1 MKKLKPHTVDW
12 AQIERFLASADK
24 KLASARK
31 ILAFDEEACLQQA
44 YEAMLKAS
52 LGFMFSHGFRAR
64 SQPGH
69 HIAIIDFV
77 RSRIDKK
84 HAGLLV
90 VFDRLRR
97 KRNLALYDDTGFI
110 SQHDAEQALE
120 SARDY
125 FENDPRRYCS
135 PKALSRNACPSL
147 EREPQPEFQLPGGTE
162 GVDACSHPDAVHV
175 VACASSAVNLSRG
188 SRQQSVERVPRQI
201 KVSEVEDVVKPGA
214 GLHRESLTNLVR
226 P

>member
-1 MKKLKPHTVDW
+1 MKKPKPHAVDW
-12 AQIERFLASADK
+12 AQVGRFLCSADK

-31 ILAFDEEACLQQA
+31 ILAFDEEAYLQQA

-77 RSRIDKK
+77 QSRIDKK

-97 KRNLALYDDTGFI
+97 KRNTALYDDTGFV
-110 SQHDAEQALE
+110 SHHEAAQALE
-120 SARDY
+120 SAGEYLNVIRADIAA
-125 FENDPRRYCS
+125 R
-135 PKALSRNACPSL
+135 
-147 EREPQPEFQLPGGTE
+147 
-162 GVDACSHPDAVHV
+162 
-175 VACASSAVNLSRG
+175 
-188 SRQQSVERVPRQI
+188 
-201 KVSEVEDVVKPGA
+201 KP
-214 GLHRESLTNLVR
+214 
-226 P
+226 

>member
-24 KLASARK
+24 KLASAHR
-31 ILAFDEEACLQQA
+31 ILAFDEEASLQQA

-69 HIAIIDFV
+69 HIAIIEFV

-84 HAGLLV
+84 HSGLLT

-97 KRNLALYDDTGFI
+97 KRNLALYDDTGFV
-110 SQHDAEQALE
+110 SRYDAEQALE
-120 SARDY
+120 AAGNYLTVIRADIAAR
-125 FENDPRRYCS
+125 
-135 PKALSRNACPSL
+135 
-147 EREPQPEFQLPGGTE
+147 
-162 GVDACSHPDAVHV
+162 
-175 VACASSAVNLSRG
+175 
-188 SRQQSVERVPRQI
+188 
-201 KVSEVEDVVKPGA
+201 KP
-214 GLHRESLTNLVR
+214 
-226 P
+226 

>member
-1 MKKLKPHTVDW
+1 MKEMKPHAINWV
-12 AQIERFLASADK
+12 QIERFLASAEK

-69 HIAIIDFV
+69 HIAIIEFV
-77 RSRIDKK
+77 RARLDRK
-84 HAGLLV
+84 HAALLT

-97 KRNLALYDDTGFI
+97 RRNMALCDDTAFV
-110 SQHDAEQALE
+110 SHHDAEQALD

-125 FENDPRRYCS
+125 
-135 PKALSRNACPSL
+135 L
-147 EREPQPEFQLPGGTE
+147 E
-162 GVDACSHPDAVHV
+162 V
-175 VACASSAVNLSRG
+175 VRADLAAR
-188 SRQQSVERVPRQI
+188 
-201 KVSEVEDVVKPGA
+201 KP
-214 GLHRESLTNLVR
+214 
-226 P
+226 

>member
-24 KLASARK
+24 KLASAHQ

-84 HAGLLV
+84 HSALLT

-97 KRNLALYDDTGFI
+97 KRNLALYDDMGFV

-120 SARDY
+120 AAASYLKLGSAR
-125 FENDPRRYCS
+125 RRRHPDIGTDDLRAVAVDCCVGDRRVS
-135 PKALSRNACPSL
+135 QRESGHQRPNACDAFSGRPQVHHSGTRANQARRFIREGLL
-147 EREPQPEFQLPGGTE
+147 EY
-162 GVDACSHPDAVHV
+162 
-175 VACASSAVNLSRG
+175 
-188 SRQQSVERVPRQI
+188 
-201 KVSEVEDVVKPGA
+201 
-214 GLHRESLTNLVR
+214 
-226 P
+226 

>member
-1 MKKLKPHTVDW
+1 MKKLKAHTIDW
-12 AQIERFLASADK
+12 AQIERFLARGDK

-84 HAGLLV
+84 HAGLLA

-97 KRNLALYDDTGFI
+97 KRNLALYDHTGVVC
-110 SQHDAEQALE
+110 HHYAEQALE
-120 SARDY
+120 SAGDY
-125 FENDPRRYCS
+125 LNVIR
-135 PKALSRNACPSL
+135 
-147 EREPQPEFQLPGGTE
+147 
-162 GVDACSHPDAVHV
+162 VDIAA
-175 VACASSAVNLSRG
+175 R
-188 SRQQSVERVPRQI
+188 
-201 KVSEVEDVVKPGA
+201 KP
-214 GLHRESLTNLVR
+214 
-226 P
+226 

>member
-12 AQIERFLASADK
+12 AQIERFLKSADK
-24 KLASARK
+24 KLASAHR

-52 LGFMFSHGFRAR
+52 LGFLFSHGFRAR

-84 HAGLLV
+84 NAGLLA

-97 KRNLALYDDTGFI
+97 KRNMLFMMTPDLFLTTM
-110 SQHDAEQALE
+110 
-120 SARDY
+120 
-125 FENDPRRYCS
+125 
-135 PKALSRNACPSL
+135 PSK
-147 EREPQPEFQLPGGTE
+147 RSNPPAT
-162 GVDACSHPDAVHV
+162 
-175 VACASSAVNLSRG
+175 
-188 SRQQSVERVPRQI
+188 
-201 KVSEVEDVVKPGA
+201 
-214 GLHRESLTNLVR
+214 T
-226 P
+226 

>member
-1 MKKLKPHTVDW
+1 MKKLKPHPVDW
-12 AQIERFLASADK
+12 AQIERFLTSADK

-44 YEAMLKAS
+44 YEAMLKTS
-52 LGFMFSHGFRAR
+52 LAFMFSHGFRAR

-97 KRNLALYDDTGFI
+97 KRNAALYDDTGFV
-110 SQHDAEQALE
+110 SHHDAEQGLD
-120 SARDY
+120 SAADY
-125 FENDPRRYCS
+125 L
-135 PKALSRNACPSL
+135 KAIRA
-147 EREPQPEFQLPGGTE
+147 
-162 GVDACSHPDAVHV
+162 DI
-175 VACASSAVNLSRG
+175 VAR
-188 SRQQSVERVPRQI
+188 
-201 KVSEVEDVVKPGA
+201 KP
-214 GLHRESLTNLVR
+214 
-226 P
+226 